1 MLSLSWHVSRL
12 CSWTHFL
19 MQFVADI
26 ESHFYADNQIYSSC
40 LSSDAV
46 QLVFRIVELPFEYH
60 ITDGEQSK
68 LNETRVPVLT
78 TPRGKHLI
86 SRAPFVLTNAVIVP
100 MTVLVPF
107 WMRNFPIAAPSET
120 WLRLAATNCIGSKP
134 FIAKFRRL
142 LQFKRRAFILSRID
156 YYEI

>member
-1 MLSLSWHVSRL
+1 MSQGSVLGPI
-12 CSWTHFL
+12 FL

-68 LNETRVPVLT
+68 LNSL
-78 TPRGKHLI
+78 
-86 SRAPFVLTNAVIVP
+86 N
-100 MTVLVPF
+100 
-107 WMRNFPIAAPSET
+107 
-120 WLRLAATNCIGSKP
+120 
-134 FIAKFRRL
+134 
-142 LQFKRRAFILSRID
+142 
-156 YYEI
+156 